1 MTLRACAQMLNFLD
15 EAASREPVSSIMLYT
30 RFDALALGRIV
41 GADRADALLSEAAK
55 PTVMFC

>member
-1 MTLRACAQMLNFLD
+1 MQMLNFLD

-30 RFDALALGRIV
+30 RYDALALARIV
-41 GADRADALLSEAAK
+41 GAERAATLLGEGSK